1 MNPTPYAER
10 DWPARLEVMQACE
23 AAGSLFRDRTPSGF
37 VVAIGRTRYGATVET
52 LAALGFACV
61 RMYTFPLGS
70 DKPADHLRHDSHGV
84 PSSCWLLAEF
94 QTREATA

>member
-1 MNPTPYAER
+1 MNRTPYAER

-37 VVAIGRTRYGATVET
+37 VVAIGHGRYGKTLEA

-70 DKPADHLRHDSHGV
+70 DKPPEHLRHDSHGV
-84 PSSCWLLAEF
+84 PLSCWLLAEF
-94 QTREATA
+94 QIREATA